1 MKEIPKDLEVLSKL
15 DTPEKIQDFLNKLP
29 FNHERRGETYHSVA
43 KTLESGRAHCFEGAL
58 VAAASLW
65 LNGDKPLL
73 MDLRTAD
80 GDQDHV
86 VALYRRGGLWGAIS
100 KTNHP
105 VLRFRDAVYKTPR
118 ELAMSY
124 FHEYYLADGTKTLRK
139 YSEPFDLT
147 QTKFDWLL
155 GDEALTKLVAELDN
169 SPHTDIVPRGLR
181 LRKAD
186 SIEIEASSNVEY
198 K

>member
-1 MKEIPKDLEVLSKL
+1 
-15 DTPEKIQDFLNKLP
+15 
-29 FNHERRGETYHSVA
+29 
-43 KTLESGRAHCFEGAL
+43 
-58 VAAASLW
+58 
-65 LNGDKPLL
+65 
-73 MDLRTAD
+73 
-80 GDQDHV
+80 
-86 VALYRRGGLWGAIS
+86 
-100 KTNHP
+100 
-105 VLRFRDAVYKTPR
+105 VYKTPR

-155 GDEALTKLVAELDN
+155 GVEALTKLVAELDN